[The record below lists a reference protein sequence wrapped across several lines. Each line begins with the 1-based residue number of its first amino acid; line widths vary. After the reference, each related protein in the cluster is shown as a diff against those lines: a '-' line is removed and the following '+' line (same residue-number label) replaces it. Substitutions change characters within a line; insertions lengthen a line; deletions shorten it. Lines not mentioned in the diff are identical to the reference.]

1 MHGLL
6 KKIINISI
14 LLANLGVCC
23 AEVALPAPVL
33 VNHSSALML
42 AALPQP
48 SSASTG
54 SQTSTILP
62 EPSEGSGSVMNK
74 QVIDANNAAVGRP
87 SSPTPRPLSAT
98 LLSAVADSNPLPPD
112 LRLSAQQLAQNP
124 LPNPVGTSHKPLTL
138 SLNEAI
144 LLDLRND
151 PLVIGAELSRV
162 TQKFALLVAHWQTW
176 EPQYALSGTV
186 NVPTNAGNTYGIGAA
201 SVTATTPVG
210 TVLSAG
216 YTQASVFGGA
226 AGGTGF
232 SVVQP
237 LLKGFGWAFNTAGW
251 YSALD
256 AEETNKLNYKGT
268 VIAEVVQ
275 TITNYRSLVQNY
287 AQLEVQKQ
295 QLAATKTSLD
305 QLALKLKAGQESKSN
320 YIQQKAQYESQL
332 VQYVTA
338 QQNIETSYYQFL
350 QGLGLDPTAKVVIEK
365 NIVVNDFSIPPM
377 QKAID
382 AALQG
387 NIPYQVQLIAL
398 RTLQRN
404 LITAKNNALWTL
416 TATYTAGLGNSSAA
430 NGGGSNVS
438 LAWTIPINALNL
450 KQGIVNAQVALE
462 QGEITLANLK
472 RNTINQVMTQ
482 IIQLHSQYQAIKL
495 AQEQVKLQL
504 LTVNNTRLKLKY
516 GQSTV
521 FELNTEQQN
530 LINAQTSLISAEI
543 TFENNLTSLYAFL
556 GLTLDRWRIKL
567 RY

>member
-1 MHGLL
+1 M
-6 KKIINISI
+6 
-14 LLANLGVCC
+14 
-23 AEVALPAPVL
+23 
-33 VNHSSALML
+33 
-42 AALPQP
+42 
-48 SSASTG
+48 
-54 SQTSTILP
+54 
-62 EPSEGSGSVMNK
+62 
-74 QVIDANNAAVGRP
+74 
-87 SSPTPRPLSAT
+87 
-98 LLSAVADSNPLPPD
+98 
-112 LRLSAQQLAQNP
+112 
-124 LPNPVGTSHKPLTL
+124 
-138 SLNEAI
+138 
-144 LLDLRND
+144 
-151 PLVIGAELSRV
+151 
-162 TQKFALLVAHWQTW
+162 
-176 EPQYALSGTV
+176 
-186 NVPTNAGNTYGIGAA
+186 
-201 SVTATTPVG
+201 
-210 TVLSAG
+210 
-216 YTQASVFGGA
+216 
-226 AGGTGF
+226 
-232 SVVQP
+232 
-237 LLKGFGWAFNTAGW
+237 LKGFGWAFNTAGW